1 MKKKRNSVIA
11 LAVMALLVAVAI
23 GSCGKD
29 SVSEP
34 RNVPT
39 THVLFQVNIQD
50 FKDFGDN
57 EIIGHHTE
65 AFYGISVLMA
75 QTENEKDL

>member
-1 MKKKRNSVIA
+1 MKTKRKTMIA
-11 LAVMALLVAVAI
+11 LAVIIIAMAI

-29 SVSEP
+29 FVSEP
-34 RNVPT
+34 QNVPS

-50 FKDFGDN
+50 FKDIGDD
-57 EIIGHHTE
+57 EVIGHHTE
-65 AFYGISVLMA
+65 AFYGVSVLMA